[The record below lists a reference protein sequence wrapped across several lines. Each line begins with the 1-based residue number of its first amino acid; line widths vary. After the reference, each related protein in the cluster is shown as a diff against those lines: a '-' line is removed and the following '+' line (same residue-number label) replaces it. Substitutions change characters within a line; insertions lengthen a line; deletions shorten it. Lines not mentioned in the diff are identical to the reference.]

1 MITALKILLLIAL
14 ISICVIV
21 GILLG
26 KVACRPVEKHRHR
39 PF

>member
-1 MITALKILLLIAL
+1 MIAIPTILALIAL